1 MRKNKFLIALAAVTL
16 VFSGLVACGNKGD
29 NQSQNKQEKI
39 TITAPDSNKNLILG
53 NTMQLTASVAG
64 VTWASKNPEFAT
76 VDQTGL
82 VTSVDVGNA
91 TITASKEGYK
101 EGSIVIKVDLQK
113 IVITA
118 ENGKTELLAGEK
130 VKLTADQ
137 QGVTWESADSTIAS
151 VDAQGEV
158 TAVKFGTV
166 EIKAK
171 KTGFNDGSITIN
183 VVRSAASLKIDLTT
197 GADHYSADGWWEAP
211 TSSGG
216 MMFSMEEIDGPTPIA
231 QQNSWMGGGDGDKFV
246 GGFGAGDKET
256 VKFSS
261 NKAGKAE
268 FVLNIGNADAAVLK
282 DFMTIT
288 LNGVQVDLTGIELE
302 AHAGD
307 WGNSLAFGDV
317 SLGELDIA
325 TDNTLIFEM
334 IAANSLYLNELT
346 LYAGDATVALVE
358 PAAKTQVTVKAAELE
373 VIVDETVAIES
384 DMTGLT
390 YTSVD
395 PTIADV
401 DAAGIVTGLKSG
413 KTNITVKKEGFY
425 SVRVQITVNPKP
437 VVGQILVEA
446 EDGEEVSESM
456 GGDTYYVQSDN
467 SQWGGGS
474 AVHSGGAYVTFFS
487 MGGGDVNLT
496 LTIKFQATEKKVM
509 QLSVVGSAPANFMG
523 GESSPYVF
531 ADSATLKVNTTDIAF
546 GEQAFPAASGF
557 NAEMS
562 EVIIGDVE
570 VEAGE
575 NTLVFTTTGSAPSLD
590 VFKFSPKA

>member
-1 MRKNKFLIALAAVTL
+1 
-16 VFSGLVACGNKGD
+16 
-29 NQSQNKQEKI
+29 
-39 TITAPDSNKNLILG
+39 
-53 NTMQLTASVAG
+53 
-64 VTWASKNPEFAT
+64 
-76 VDQTGL
+76 
-82 VTSVDVGNA
+82 
-91 TITASKEGYK
+91 
-101 EGSIVIKVDLQK
+101 
-113 IVITA
+113 
-118 ENGKTELLAGEK
+118 
-130 VKLTADQ
+130 
-137 QGVTWESADSTIAS
+137 
-151 VDAQGEV
+151 
-158 TAVKFGTV
+158 
-166 EIKAK
+166 
-171 KTGFNDGSITIN
+171 
-183 VVRSAASLKIDLTT
+183 
-197 GADHYSADGWWEAP
+197 
-211 TSSGG
+211 
-216 MMFSMEEIDGPTPIA
+216 MEEIDGPTPIA

-307 WGNSLAFGDV
+307 WGNSLAFDDV

-390 YTSVD
+390 YASVD

-401 DAAGIVTGLKSG
+401 DAAGIVTGLKVG

-437 VVGQILVEA
+437 VAGQIIIEA
-446 EDGEEVSESM
+446 ESAPEASSDYQS
-456 GGDTYYVQSDN
+456 GGYIIQSDN
-467 SQWGGGS
+467 SGWGGS
-474 AVHSGGAYVTFFS
+474 AVHSGGAYVTYFS
-487 MGGGDVNLT
+487 MGGGDVDLT
-496 LTIKFQATEKKVM
+496 LTLTFKATEAKTMV
-509 QLSVVGSAPANFMG
+509 LSIVGNAPASWQ
-523 GESSPYVF
+523 GEGSPYVF
-531 ADSATLKVNTTDIAF
+531 ADSAEITFNETAMTFTD
-546 GEQAFPAASGF
+546 QQVKAASGMSP
-557 NAEMS
+557 EMEEIVLG
-562 EVIIGDVE
+562 EVAVSADD
-570 VEAGE
+570 
-575 NTLVFTTTGSAPSLD
+575 NTLVFHTTGAAPSID
-590 VFKFSPKA
+590 CFKLSPKA